1 MTHYQTL
8 ARQHWTRYASARV
21 TALPN
26 PDEFFQT
33 LGQEVHHQVTALT
46 VQLAGPDVPEE
57 SYLEKVGRLSAARL
71 QAEELVLTELVW
83 ITSPETTP
91 VEDREAWEADRTSD
105 TWLASWAERIQDS
118 REDQTP
124 STEELTELAAQWM
137 LPAVFLEALL
147 EAEFP
152 AQYLT
157 EQSELLAR
165 AADRRYLNR

>member
-8 ARQHWTRYASARV
+8 AREHWTRYAPRRTA
-21 TALPN
+21 ALPN

-46 VQLAGPDVPEE
+46 ARLAGPDRPGE
-57 SYLEKVGRLSAARL
+57 SYLEKAGRLGAARL

-83 ITSPETTP
+83 ISSPETTP
-91 VEDREAWEADRTSD
+91 GQDREAWEADRTSD
-105 TWLASWAERIQDS
+105 SWLASWAERIQDS
-118 REDQTP
+118 PEDQTP
-124 STEELTELAAQWM
+124 STEELAELAAQWM
-137 LPAVFLEALL
+137 LPVTFLEALL

-157 EQSELLAR
+157 ENSALLGR
-165 AADRRYLNR
+165 AANHRYQNE